1 MKCDIKAYDHFG
13 RGIAYIDGKV
23 TFVKGGRKGDNL
35 EIEVIKDKKKYS
47 VGKIK
52 ELKNYSSI
60 FCPYYYFCG
69 GCHIEQLNYNEQ
81 LEFKKN
87 KAINIL
93 ARYANMNIEKIDI
106 IPSDYKYYRN
116 KAVFHIEE
124 NKIGYYGEE
133 SNKLLSID
141 KCYLVSEDINK
152 IYLAVKK
159 FIKDNKDLKEVMI
172 RAFHNSSMLA
182 FKGSCDI
189 SKLNYFKDKVNSCY
203 LNEKLVFG
211 PDKIKTKIFD
221 LDFYVGRD
229 AFFQVNSKGL
239 ESIYKE
245 VVKMVK
251 SKDINTILD
260 LYCGTGTISLLVSSY
275 VQKVYGVE
283 IVEEAIID
291 ANYNKKVNKIDNVE
305 FFCMDA
311 KKFLEKYN
319 RKIDMIVVD
328 PPRSGLSSSA
338 RTLLL
343 DKKSKNIIYISCDL
357 MSFARDVKDLE
368 SEYEIKSIKLVDE
381 FPNTYHVET
390 ICLLEAK

>member
-116 KAVFHIEE
+116 KAVFLIEE
-124 NKIGYYGEE
+124 IKIGYYGEE

-221 LDFYVGRD
+221 LDFYV
-229 AFFQVNSKGL
+229 
-239 ESIYKE
+239 
-245 VVKMVK
+245 
-251 SKDINTILD
+251 
-260 LYCGTGTISLLVSSY
+260 
-275 VQKVYGVE
+275 
-283 IVEEAIID
+283 
-291 ANYNKKVNKIDNVE
+291 
-305 FFCMDA
+305 
-311 KKFLEKYN
+311 
-319 RKIDMIVVD
+319 
-328 PPRSGLSSSA
+328 
-338 RTLLL
+338 
-343 DKKSKNIIYISCDL
+343 
-357 MSFARDVKDLE
+357 
-368 SEYEIKSIKLVDE
+368 
-381 FPNTYHVET
+381 
-390 ICLLEAK
+390 